1 MAAKKHAE
9 KEIQTVSRKREHI
22 EISLKHDV
30 QFRSKKTGFDDVE
43 LEYLA
48 LPELDFKELSTETRF
63 LNFDFSFPL
72 FASSITGGHSDVKKI
87 NEDIAKACSNA
98 GIGMALGSVRA
109 MLEDKKTA
117 DSYKVRKQIPKGFLA
132 ANIGATQLKEYS
144 IQQLEKAMEEIQAD
158 ALFVHLNAA
167 QEALQMEGTPNF
179 KGTIKQL
186 QDFCQQFSLPV
197 ILKEVGNG
205 ISLSTAEMLQGVD
218 FDALDVAGAGGTSW
232 TAIDS
237 LRGNKDI
244 AETFWDFGTPTV
256 VSIIQSRMVFDKSPL
271 IASGG
276 IRSGLD
282 IAKSLVL
289 GADLCGTAM
298 PILHAQHKNSVK
310 GVEEL
315 LEKFRKEFKISMF
328 LTGAKSPEELKGRKY
343 YMFGKTLD
351 WVEQ

>member
-1 MAAKKHAE
+1 MASKKLQNA
-9 KEIQTVSRKREHI
+9 TVSRKKEHI

-30 QFRSKKTGFDDVE
+30 QFKQKKTGFDDVE

-48 LPELDFKELSTETRF
+48 LPELDFKEVQTSTKF
-63 LNFDFSFPL
+63 LGHNFAFPL
-72 FASSITGGHSDVKKI
+72 FASSITGGHSDVKRI

-98 GIGMALGSVRA
+98 GIGMALGSIRA
-109 MLEDKKTA
+109 MLEDKKVA
-117 DSYKVRKQIPKGFLA
+117 DSYKVRRHIPKGFLA
-132 ANIGATQLKEYS
+132 ANIGATQLKDYS
-144 IQQLEKAMEEIQAD
+144 VQQLEKAMEELQAD
-158 ALFVHLNAA
+158 ALFIHLNAA
-167 QEALQMEGTPNF
+167 QEALQKEGTPNF
-179 KGTIKQL
+179 KNCISRISQ
-186 QDFCQQFSLPV
+186 FCKEFSKPV

-205 ISLSTAEMLQGVD
+205 ISLTTAEMLSSVD

-256 VSIIQSRMVFDKSPL
+256 VSIVQSRMVFDSLPL

-276 IRSGLD
+276 IRSGMD
-282 IAKSLVL
+282 VAKALTL

-298 PILHAQHKNSVK
+298 PVLQAQHRNSVK

-315 LEKFRKEFKISMF
+315 LEKFRKEFRIGMF

-343 YMFGKTLD
+343 YLFGKTLD